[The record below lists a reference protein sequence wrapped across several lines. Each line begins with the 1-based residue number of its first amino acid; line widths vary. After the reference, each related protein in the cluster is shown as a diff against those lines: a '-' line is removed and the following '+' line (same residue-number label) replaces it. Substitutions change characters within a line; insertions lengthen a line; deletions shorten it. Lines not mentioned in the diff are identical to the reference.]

1 MEPEEITEE
10 WVRAE
15 VARTTAPDQDP
26 VEAVGVVLEGG
37 PVGALLMIR
46 QAVAAMA
53 AYADPDAIE
62 SSVHA
67 RIVADTTGPSYADL
81 AETVEAMTE
90 AVADLM
96 WRTYTCECI
105 DCKRQSRA
113 DAAPFN

>member
-15 VARTTAPDQDP
+15 VARTTAPDQNP
-26 VEAVGVVLEGG
+26 LEMVGTVMEGG

-53 AYADPDAIE
+53 AYSDPDQVTT
-62 SSVHA
+62 STHA
-67 RIVADTTGPSYADL
+67 EIVADTTGPSYADL
-81 AETVEAMTE
+81 DAAVEAMTE
-90 AVADLM
+90 AVASLM
-96 WRTYTCECI
+96 WRTYICECAE
-105 DCKRQSRA
+105 CQRQSRA